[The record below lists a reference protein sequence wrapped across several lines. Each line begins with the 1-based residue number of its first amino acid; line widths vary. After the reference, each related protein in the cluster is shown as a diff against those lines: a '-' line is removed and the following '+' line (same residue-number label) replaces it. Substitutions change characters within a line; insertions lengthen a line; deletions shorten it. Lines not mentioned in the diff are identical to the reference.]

1 MKLSNNITF
10 MFLWIIMN
18 YRNLVMYE
26 RTESQTYFD
35 NMKEERDA
43 AAR

>member
-1 MKLSNNITF
+1 
-10 MFLWIIMN
+10 MN
-18 YRNLVMYE
+18 YSNLVMYE

-43 AAR
+43 VAR